1 MEKKTTQK
9 TNKKGSWIFN
19 IIFIGL
25 IALILFTPV
34 GSKLKYW
41 TSKLMASF
49 TPSVQKVEK
58 REKLTH
64 YHWLLTDNNS
74 QSFDLS
80 QAQGKVIFLNTWATW
95 CPPCIAEMPALQE
108 LYNKYKNNPDVV
120 FVFATTDPKNTVD
133 KFMTDKGYNLPVY
146 YIQSA
151 PPPQLA
157 SNTIPITFLIGKNG
171 GIAIRKVGAA
181 DWSSRKVTGTID
193 QLLQE

>member
-9 TNKKGSWIFN
+9 PNKKGSWISN

-25 IALILFTPV
+25 IGLVLFTPV

-41 TSKLMASF
+41 TSKLMATF

-58 REKLTH
+58 REKLTD
-64 YHWLLTDNNS
+64 YRWLLSDNNG
-74 QSFDLS
+74 QPFDLS
-80 QAQGKVIFLNTWATW
+80 QAQGKVIFLNNWATW
-95 CPPCIAEMPALQE
+95 CPPCIAEMPVLQE
-108 LYNKYKNNPDVV
+108 LYDKYKNNRDVV

-133 KFMTDKGYNLPVY
+133 KFMTGKGYDLPVY

-151 PPPQLA
+151 PPSQLA

-181 DWSSRKVTGTID
+181 DWNSKKVTGTID
-193 QLLQE
+193 QLLKE

>member
-9 TNKKGSWIFN
+9 PNKKGSWISN

-25 IALILFTPV
+25 IALVLFTPV

-58 REKLTH
+58 REKLTD
-64 YHWLLTDNNS
+64 YRWQLSDNS
-74 QSFDLS
+74 GQPFDLS

-151 PPPQLA
+151 PPPQLG

>member
-1 MEKKTTQK
+1 MEEKTTQK
-9 TNKKGSWIFN
+9 INKKSPWVSN
-19 IIFIGL
+19 IIFVGL
-25 IALILFTPV
+25 IALVLFTPV

-58 REKLTH
+58 REKLTD
-64 YHWLLTDNNS
+64 YRWQLTDNNG
-74 QSFDLS
+74 QPFDLS
-80 QAQGKVIFLNTWATW
+80 LFQGKVIFLNTWATW
-95 CPPCIAEMPALQE
+95 CPPCIAEMPAIQE
-108 LYNKYKNNPDVV
+108 LYNKYRNNPGVA
-120 FVFATTDPKNTVD
+120 FVFATTDPKDTVD
-133 KFMTDKGYNLPVY
+133 KFMTGKGYNLPVY

-181 DWSSRKVTGTID
+181 DWNSKKVTNTID
-193 QLLQE
+193 QLLKE

>member
-1 MEKKTTQK
+1 MEEKTTQK
-9 TNKKGSWIFN
+9 INKKSPWVSN
-19 IIFIGL
+19 IIFVGL
-25 IALILFTPV
+25 IALVLFTPV

-58 REKLTH
+58 REKLTD
-64 YHWLLTDNNS
+64 YRWQLTDNNG
-74 QSFDLS
+74 QPFDLS
-80 QAQGKVIFLNTWATW
+80 LFQGKVIFLNTWATW
-95 CPPCIAEMPALQE
+95 CPPCIAEMPAIQE
-108 LYNKYKNNPDVV
+108 LYNKYRNNPGVA
-120 FVFATTDPKNTVD
+120 FVFATTDPKDTVD
-133 KFMTDKGYNLPVY
+133 KFMTGKGYNLPVY

-193 QLLQE
+193 QLLKE

>member
-1 MEKKTTQK
+1 
-9 TNKKGSWIFN
+9 
-19 IIFIGL
+19 
-25 IALILFTPV
+25 
-34 GSKLKYW
+34 
-41 TSKLMASF
+41 
-49 TPSVQKVEK
+49 
-58 REKLTH
+58 
-64 YHWLLTDNNS
+64 
-74 QSFDLS
+74 
-80 QAQGKVIFLNTWATW
+80 
-95 CPPCIAEMPALQE
+95 MPALQE

-151 PPPQLA
+151 PPPQLG